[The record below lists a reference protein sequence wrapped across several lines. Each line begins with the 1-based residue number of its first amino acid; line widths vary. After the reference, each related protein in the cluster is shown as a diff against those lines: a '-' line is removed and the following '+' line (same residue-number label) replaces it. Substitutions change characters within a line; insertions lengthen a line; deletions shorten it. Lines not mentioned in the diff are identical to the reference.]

1 MNTASRP
8 MFTRYRPLLLILA
21 LLILPF
27 IIGGG
32 LYAWGWRPAKASSH
46 GELLTPPRELPPLV
60 DATGKPLDKTAFND
74 HWSLVVAGAGPRGAA
89 CKKWVVATPP
99 GHAPL

>member
-1 MNTASRP
+1 MSTASVP

-46 GELLTPPRELPPLV
+46 GELLTPAKSGSSPP
-60 DATGKPLDKTAFND
+60 ARSTSPSTSRCPA
-74 HWSLVVAGAGPRGAA
+74 SSGAG
-89 CKKWVVATPP
+89 
-99 GHAPL
+99 